1 MSMLIDSF
9 LRILALV
16 RKELLAV
23 LKDPRS
29 RVTLFLP
36 PILQSLLFGYA
47 ASYDLANVPY
57 AVLDQD
63 GGAAAHDLIARFDGS
78 GVFRQVATLYRADD
92 IASLIDNR
100 RALLVIQIGEDFER
114 KISAGKPANIQV
126 IADGR
131 NSNTAGTALGYVSA
145 IVEAFNADWR
155 QAHGFADPPVH
166 VSVRA
171 WYNANL
177 ESRWNMIPALLGTI
191 TLLQTLMLT
200 ALSVA
205 REREDG
211 TFDQLLVTPFRPS
224 EIMIG
229 KALPSTLVGLTQAT
243 LILLVAQLWFRIPF
257 AGSFVTLYIGLAL
270 FLVAAIGIGLF
281 VSSFSATMQQAM
293 LFSFV
298 LLMPFTLLS
307 GLTTPIRNMPEVFQ
321 LLTVINPLRYAI
333 DIAHRVYLEGA
344 GLPQLLPDLLPLV
357 AMAAVTLPLAAW
369 MFRNRLT

>member
-1 MSMLIDSF
+1 MSTLIDSLF
-9 LRILALV
+9 RILALV

-78 GVFRQVATLYRADD
+78 GVFKQVATLHRADD

-114 KISAGKPANIQV
+114 KIAAGQPANIQV

-166 VSVRA
+166 ISVRA

-177 ESRWNMIPALLGTI
+177 
-191 TLLQTLMLT
+191 
-200 ALSVA
+200 
-205 REREDG
+205 
-211 TFDQLLVTPFRPS
+211 
-224 EIMIG
+224 
-229 KALPSTLVGLTQAT
+229 
-243 LILLVAQLWFRIPF
+243 
-257 AGSFVTLYIGLAL
+257 
-270 FLVAAIGIGLF
+270 
-281 VSSFSATMQQAM
+281 
-293 LFSFV
+293 
-298 LLMPFTLLS
+298 
-307 GLTTPIRNMPEVFQ
+307 
-321 LLTVINPLRYAI
+321 
-333 DIAHRVYLEGA
+333 
-344 GLPQLLPDLLPLV
+344 
-357 AMAAVTLPLAAW
+357 
-369 MFRNRLT
+369 